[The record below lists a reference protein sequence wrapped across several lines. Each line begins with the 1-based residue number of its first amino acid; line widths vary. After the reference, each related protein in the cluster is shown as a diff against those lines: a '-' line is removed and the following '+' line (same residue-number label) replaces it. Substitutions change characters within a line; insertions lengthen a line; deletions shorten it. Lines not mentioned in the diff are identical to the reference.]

1 MTPQKPNPKR
11 NDQNSWKPGND
22 WAMSLNHG
30 KVITWKWLNEW
41 SEQLNNLF
49 KISSQKQS
57 HPFEGS
63 CRCLLPHRCHQCF
76 PLAVQQDRDKASNH
90 CPGYPAGQTETFQAF
105 FGGLHQCSFFSSGNF
120 SGTQSWCT
128 WHHLSRREMNWT
140 LDRVVVWFKGR
151 PMTYGREYHSM
162 V

>member
-1 MTPQKPNPKR
+1 MTLQKPNPKR

-49 KISSQKQS
+49 KKWSQKQS
-57 HPFEGS
+57 HWGFLSMPSSSSMPPMFSTCCPTGPGQSFQPLSWVS
-63 CRCLLPHRCHQCF
+63 CGPNGDVSGIFRWTSSMFFLQF
-76 PLAVQQDRDKASNH
+76 RD
-90 CPGYPAGQTETFQAF
+90 
-105 FGGLHQCSFFSSGNF
+105 

-140 LDRVVVWFKGR
+140 LDRVVVWFKRR

>member
-1 MTPQKPNPKR
+1 MTLQKPNPKR
-11 NDQNSWKPGND
+11 NDQNRWKPGHD

-49 KISSQKQS
+49 KKWSQKQS

-76 PLAVQQDRDKASNH
+76 PLAVQQDQDKGIFRWTSSMFFLQFRD
-90 CPGYPAGQTETFQAF
+90 
-105 FGGLHQCSFFSSGNF
+105 

-140 LDRVVVWFKGR
+140 LDRVVVWFKRR